1 MELKKQKT
9 QSVEN
14 TMVVNCEHFCV
25 HLSTISNDIPK
36 KRFLAFF
43 EMSQTCLGFMNVS

>member
-14 TMVVNCEHFCV
+14 TMTVNCENFGLHP
-25 HLSTISNDIPK
+25 STISNDIPK
-36 KRFLAFF
+36 KHFLAFF
-43 EMSQTCLGFMNVS
+43 EMSQTCLSFMNVS

>member
-14 TMVVNCEHFCV
+14 TMAVNCEIFCV
-25 HLSTISNDIPK
+25 HPSTISNDIPK
-36 KRFLAFF
+36 NVFWHFLKCPKPT
-43 EMSQTCLGFMNVS
+43 SVS